1 MVCCNSCSE
10 WCHFTCVHL
19 VPESENLA
27 LFGISQLVPSK
38 LMHFRNIIRDYPG
51 FIIIIDFD
59 YPDFIIIDFVFIDL
73 SH

>member
-1 MVCCNSCSE
+1 MYTLCPNQ
-10 WCHFTCVHL
+10 
-19 VPESENLA
+19 NLA
-27 LFGISQLVPSK
+27 LFGIAQLVPSK

-59 YPDFIIIDFVFIDL
+59 YPDFIIIDFDYPDFIIIDFVFIDL